1 MFFAND
7 LKHVS
12 STAKLLSIKL
22 YYMSKTGY
30 RQVHNI
36 QAKLFYSEIK
46 FQIIEF
52 SALHRQILRIEDIK
66 YIHNFGMKNMH
77 QF

>member
-12 STAKLLSIKL
+12 STAKLLSTSILKM
-22 YYMSKTGY
+22 YNMSKTGY

-52 SALHRQILRIEDIK
+52 SALIAK
-66 YIHNFGMKNMH
+66 F
-77 QF
+77 

>member
-1 MFFAND
+1 
-7 LKHVS
+7 
-12 STAKLLSIKL
+12 
-22 YYMSKTGY
+22 MSKTGY

-46 FQIIEF
+46 FQII
-52 SALHRQILRIEDIK
+52 HRQILRIEDIK

>member
-1 MFFAND
+1 
-7 LKHVS
+7 
-12 STAKLLSIKL
+12 
-22 YYMSKTGY
+22 MSKTGY
-30 RQVHNI
+30 RLVYNI
-36 QAKLFYSEIK
+36 QDKLFYSEMK

-52 SALHRQILRIEDIK
+52 SVYRKFLRIEDTN

>member
-22 YYMSKTGY
+22 YSMSKTGY
-30 RQVHNI
+30 RQVYDI
-36 QAKLFYSEIK
+36 QDKLF
-46 FQIIEF
+46 
-52 SALHRQILRIEDIK
+52 
-66 YIHNFGMKNMH
+66 
-77 QF
+77 

>member
-22 YYMSKTGY
+22 YNMCMTGY
-30 RQVHNI
+30 RQVYNI
-36 QAKLFYSEIK
+36 QDKLFYSEIK

-52 SALHRQILRIEDIK
+52 SALIAK
-66 YIHNFGMKNMH
+66 F
-77 QF
+77 

>member
-1 MFFAND
+1 
-7 LKHVS
+7 
-12 STAKLLSIKL
+12 
-22 YYMSKTGY
+22 MSKTGY

-52 SALHRQILRIEDIK
+52 SALAKYSDISK
-66 YIHNFGMKNMH
+66 FFEN
-77 QF
+77 